1 MEQLIPRLHWWFSQN
16 LQPATSSIHIDRR
29 ITLCPDG
36 GWYNCRVI
44 WWQTMWSPYWVLIV
58 DQFVSEVETSRTEE
72 DHHGAGIHAA
82 AARGAAAVGTAVVPW
97 GPINLAHCSL
107 RLRGQHL
114 RLARYTLFMAARS
127 ALPARILSVVSW
139 AIWSVYS
146 QSRPIITTTVWPT
159 SAGAIDCCRRGG
171 DGFQIHSVIS

>member
-1 MEQLIPRLHWWFSQN
+1 
-16 LQPATSSIHIDRR
+16 
-29 ITLCPDG
+29 
-36 GWYNCRVI
+36 
-44 WWQTMWSPYWVLIV
+44 MWSPYWVGTDCRSV
-58 DQFVSEVETSRTEE
+58 CERGRAVEDRGGPPRRRYSRGGS
-72 DHHGAGIHAA
+72 GAR

-139 AIWSVYS
+139 AIWILECLQPVPSHHYNYCILYGLLLLERLIVVVGEGMGFKYILLFLIYS
-146 QSRPIITTTVWPT
+146 IRYGF
-159 SAGAIDCCRRGG
+159 SAIWC
-171 DGFQIHSVIS
+171 

>member
-1 MEQLIPRLHWWFSQN
+1 
-16 LQPATSSIHIDRR
+16 
-29 ITLCPDG
+29 
-36 GWYNCRVI
+36 
-44 WWQTMWSPYWVLIV
+44 MWSYWVGTDCRSV
-58 DQFVSEVETSRTEE
+58 CERGRAVEDRGGPPRRRYSRGGS
-72 DHHGAGIHAA
+72 GAR

-159 SAGAIDCCRRGG
+159 SAGAIHCCRRGG
-171 DGFQIHSVIS
+171 DGFQIHSVTVYLNLQYSLWFFSHLVLVLNS